1 MNKKSIKSTALGAVF
16 AALIFTAAMIHIP
29 LPGSQGYIHLGDSLI
44 YLAASMLPFP
54 YAAAAA
60 AVGGALSDLLS
71 GYAVWIPFTAVIKA
85 LNVIPFIFIKKR
97 SKNNK
102 RKIAAE
108 IAACAVSGVITC
120 AMYFISSRVIYGSF
134 AASVANLPG
143 DAVQAAAGG
152 VIYLALSSIPAIRNI
167 ISKDDKNG

>member
-1 MNKKSIKSTALGAVF
+1 MKNKNIKNTALGAVF

-71 GYAVWIPFTAVIKA
+71 GYAVWIPFTAVIKI
-85 LNVIPFIFIKKR
+85 LNVIPFSIIKRR
-97 SKNNK
+97 SK
-102 RKIAAE
+102 RKISAE
-108 IAACAVSGVITC
+108 IAACVVSGVITC
-120 AMYFISSRVIYGSF
+120 AMYFISSRIIYGSF
-134 AASVANLPG
+134 AASAANLPG

-152 VIYLALSSIPAIRNI
+152 IIYLVLSSIPAIRNI

>member
-1 MNKKSIKSTALGAVF
+1 MKNKNIKNTALGAVF

-71 GYAVWIPFTAVIKA
+71 GYAVWIPFTAVIKI
-85 LNVIPFIFIKKR
+85 LNVIPFSIIKRR
-97 SKNNK
+97 SK
-102 RKIAAE
+102 RKISAE
-108 IAACAVSGVITC
+108 IAACVVSGVITC

-152 VIYLALSSIPAIRNI
+152 IIYLVLSSIPAIRNI